1 MTLIPRTW
9 TRIALIC
16 SVLIV
21 LLTSVSNDKEVH
33 TADYYDVTVT
43 RLFKEGN
50 FSGGYKLL
58 EEGVRAYPNATYLNK
73 LMGQYYLQKRDY
85 NKARYYLYHAIRD
98 DNSNVDAKK
107 MLVTVEELT
116 KNYSS
121 AICYINELL
130 EVNPYWKGLWI
141 KKMGI
146 FRLQGNDVEADRIL
160 RRLVEVYPEDVDLK
174 KKLAGRWE
182 ENLAQYRKNGNSK
195 ESIAALRQMINADPQ
210 QMENYLLLANYLLQ
224 AGQRDEALAV
234 VSQGLSIQPTNQLLA
249 EKRVGIL
256 TEQQRFGEAMDFV
269 RSYQRMGGGGLSS
282 TLTYLE
288 EEAARAAVS
297 NDPYIMYGRIYDR
310 SKSSE
315 ALDFLLGTAVAR
327 GYTNDALQYIGEA
340 RKRQGD
346 TPRLLQMEYDIYKQ
360 AGDRRKA
367 LPVLEKL
374 AERQPNNADVIDE
387 LCTYRL
393 EEGVDLM
400 VGLDYV
406 GALSRFTFVANKA
419 SDIEL
424 VKSAMNKKYTCLFE
438 SKQYVAAAAL
448 LDTLRSKYPE
458 NANFFA
464 RRTQLLV
471 QQKKTLE
478 ALDFLEH
485 ILNDSVAEDNRAFY
499 LNDYEEIAL
508 PYIKERLSAGATY
521 DALKASERLLKL
533 FPSSYYGLT
542 YALTASSLL
551 QKREDYN
558 RYANM
563 AVGYYPEDLK
573 FKIRQADRYIQE
585 RTYAK
590 ALSELEPWF
599 HRYPNDSSLIK
610 AYTANS
616 LLMATQLIKE
626 HAADSAL
633 QVLNRGLRYD
643 IDNHELLYAKGQA
656 FEHLHQYDSA
666 HYYLHYYSPSLL
678 EYEDYKVHLS
688 KVLQKGLRNELS
700 LDYLQAR
707 FGDRDVIT
715 SVASAS
721 YTRKG
726 KRDNFTATLNYAGRD
741 GKAAGEDAD
750 TYTSGGFG
758 LQGMFKWSRQF
769 NERWSGNAQLGLASK
784 YFPSIVAQVGL
795 TRTLKH
801 DWEVEGHLGFRR
813 VESAMREYRWNAA
826 PEVGAWVFD
835 RWTVNHIAMFNLGGG
850 VTKNLDEF
858 SLNGKLDLHYYDGTL
873 SFSTQAKATY
883 FPMETRWMSFWAT
896 AGVGNAPEASIL
908 DSALP
913 NSLNK
918 LNTNVGIG
926 ANYMLSSHLSFA
938 VNGTWATFPLSV
950 NFKQGTQE
958 APIQVVDTKYKNLFS
973 VNASLLL
980 LF

>member
-9 TRIALIC
+9 TRIAFIGF
-16 SVLIV
+16 VLIV

-33 TADYYDVTVT
+33 TADYYDVTVS

-50 FSGGYKLL
+50 FSGGYRLL
-58 EEGVRAYPNATYLNK
+58 EEGVRSYPNATHLNK
-73 LMGQYYLQKRDY
+73 LMGQYYLHKRDY
-85 NKARYYLYHAIRD
+85 NKSRYYLYRSIRD
-98 DNSNVDAKK
+98 DNSNVEAKK

-146 FRLQGNDVEADRIL
+146 FRIQGNDVEADRIL
-160 RRLVEVYPEDVDLK
+160 RRLVEIYPEDVDLK
-174 KKLAGRWE
+174 KKLSGRWE

-195 ESIAALRQMINADPQ
+195 ESIAVLRQMINADPK
-210 QMENYLLLANYLLQ
+210 QMENYLLLSNYLLQ

-269 RSYQRMGGGGLSS
+269 RSYQRMGGAGLSS

-288 EEAARAAVS
+288 EEAARVSVS

-327 GYTNDALQYIGEA
+327 GYTSDALQYIGEA

-346 TPRLLQMEYDIYKQ
+346 TPRLLQMEYDVYKQ
-360 AGDRRKA
+360 SGDRRKA

-374 AERQPNNADVIDE
+374 SERQPNNTDVLDE

-393 EEGVDLM
+393 EEGVDRM
-400 VGLDYV
+400 VALDYV
-406 GALSRFTFVANKA
+406 GALPLFTFVANKA
-419 SDIEL
+419 SDVEL

-438 SKQYVAAAAL
+438 SKQYTAAAAL

-478 ALDFLEH
+478 ALDFLEQL
-485 ILNDSVAEDNRAFY
+485 LNDSVVEENRAFY

-521 DALKASERLLKL
+521 DALNVSERLLKL

-573 FKIRQADRYIQE
+573 FKIRQTDRYIQE

-590 ALSELEPWF
+590 ALNELEPWF
-599 HRYPNDSSLIK
+599 QRYPNDSSLIK
-610 AYTANS
+610 AYSANTVF
-616 LLMATQLIKE
+616 MATALIKN

-633 QVLNRGLRYD
+633 YVLNRGLRYD
-643 IDNHELLYAKGQA
+643 ADNHELLYAKGQA
-656 FEHLHQYDSA
+656 FEQLQRYDSA
-666 HYYLHYYSPSLL
+666 YHYLHYI
-678 EYEDYKVHLS
+678 
-688 KVLQKGLRNELS
+688 LRPCWS
-700 LDYLQAR
+700 IKTTKY
-707 FGDRDVIT
+707 IYPK
-715 SVASAS
+715 SC
-721 YTRKG
+721 
-726 KRDNFTATLNYAGRD
+726 KRDYAT
-741 GKAAGEDAD
+741 
-750 TYTSGGFG
+750 S
-758 LQGMFKWSRQF
+758 SR
-769 NERWSGNAQLGLASK
+769 
-784 YFPSIVAQVGL
+784 
-795 TRTLKH
+795 
-801 DWEVEGHLGFRR
+801 
-813 VESAMREYRWNAA
+813 
-826 PEVGAWVFD
+826 
-835 RWTVNHIAMFNLGGG
+835 
-850 VTKNLDEF
+850 
-858 SLNGKLDLHYYDGTL
+858 
-873 SFSTQAKATY
+873 
-883 FPMETRWMSFWAT
+883 
-896 AGVGNAPEASIL
+896 
-908 DSALP
+908 
-913 NSLNK
+913 
-918 LNTNVGIG
+918 
-926 ANYMLSSHLSFA
+926 
-938 VNGTWATFPLSV
+938 
-950 NFKQGTQE
+950 
-958 APIQVVDTKYKNLFS
+958 
-973 VNASLLL
+973 
-980 LF
+980 